1 MSTFLKTA
9 LTATLAVSVSVTLVG
24 SKLVHAEASCTP
36 YDSDTLSVKSPVNSV
51 VPAPICSNIR
61 SLADPLISSF
71 DPEPNE
77 PPKSSGGL
85 GTR

>member
-9 LTATLAVSVSVTLVG
+9 LTATLAASVSVTLVG
-24 SKLVHAEASCTP
+24 SKLVRAQASP
-36 YDSDTLSVKSPVNSV
+36 NRSDVSPVESPVSSV
-51 VPAPICSNIR
+51 TTAPIR
-61 SLADPLISSF
+61 SDVRNLADSVLSSF